1 MVLTVLMMDVENV
14 AQQKTV
20 LTNPAQDMDL
30 LLDTHLLRE
39 IKIKEKAMEDKVMDS
54 LKDKLAKGLGQEHL
68 LTAEPLLD
76 RFMISAISSQS
87 LIL

>member
-1 MVLTVLMMDVENV
+1 MVIAVLMMAVENV
-14 AQQKTV
+14 VQLKTV

-39 IKIKEKAMEDKVMDS
+39 IKIKEKVMEDKVMDS
-54 LKDKLAKGLGQEHL
+54 LKDKLGKGLGQEHL

-76 RFMISAISSQS
+76 RFMISAISSQHFT
-87 LIL
+87 L